1 MWAVFYGGGLGRP
14 AETRAHCRAEVE
26 CGVRVSRLRQTA
38 TSREEKVRSSSGK
51 EAGRQAEGL
60 REGDGVLG
68 LSLPLTAPQS
78 VFEQKLWTVLGGVL
92 TFSHPF
98 PCSPAEPRL

>member
-26 CGVRVSRLRQTA
+26 CGVRVSRLQQTA

-51 EAGRQAEGL
+51 EAG
-60 REGDGVLG
+60 
-68 LSLPLTAPQS
+68 
-78 VFEQKLWTVLGGVL
+78 
-92 TFSHPF
+92 
-98 PCSPAEPRL
+98 